1 MEKRM
6 QMVTQA
12 LVNPGRKSDR
22 RNLLSG
28 NEQIRVGLTTTSS
41 RAIFRQS
48 ECPVVE
54 RERLRADDEDE
65 DEDDDGDGDGD

>member
-12 LVNPGRKSDR
+12 LVSPGRKSDR

-28 NEQIRVGLTTTSS
+28 NEEIRVGLTTTSS

-48 ECPVVE
+48 QCPVEE
-54 RERLRADDEDE
+54 RESERLRAE
-65 DEDDDGDGDGD
+65 DEDDDGDGD